1 MDPHISPYFSPTP
14 PRKKKIILSC
24 CFIFILS
31 LKIRVLVSRISPTV
45 ISTQDDSRFLHGN
58 VLKLVSNVQICSFQ
72 HENALKLVWTIPRS
86 AGTGTESVPVLIKL
100 KVIRTRSRT
109 RTNFF
114 CPFCSVHVTSSPDLK
129 STRTPSI
136 FPYPQG
142 KGTRTRSRTRTEN
155 VGISYVPVSVPIP
168 VLFQYTFRTSI
179 TRKISESK
187 DIVTCAPPSPLF
199 PIRSDNYIKCCT

>member
-1 MDPHISPYFSPTP
+1 MNGKPGLANPGVRVRVRNPYPY
-14 PRKKKIILSC
+14 L
-24 CFIFILS
+24 
-31 LKIRVLVSRISPTV
+31 
-45 ISTQDDSRFLHGN
+45 
-58 VLKLVSNVQICSFQ
+58 
-72 HENALKLVWTIPRS
+72 
-86 AGTGTESVPVLIKL
+86 GTETVPVLIKL

-114 CPFCSVHVTSSPDLK
+114 CPFCPVYVTSSPELK

-168 VLFQYTFRTSI
+168 VLFQYTFRTSK

-187 DIVTCAPPSPLF
+187 DTVTRAPPSPLF
-199 PIRSDNYIKCCT
+199 PIPSDNYNNTTEA

>member
-1 MDPHISPYFSPTP
+1 MLASNT
-14 PRKKKIILSC
+14 
-24 CFIFILS
+24 S
-31 LKIRVLVSRISPTV
+31 LGTLIETDTI
-45 ISTQDDSRFLHGN
+45 
-58 VLKLVSNVQICSFQ
+58 VQRNGES
-72 HENALKLVWTIPRS
+72 IPRS
-86 AGTGTESVPVLIKL
+86 TGTGMEPVPVLIKL

-114 CPFCSVHVTSSPDLK
+114 CPFCPVYVTSSPELK

-168 VLFQYTFRTSI
+168 VLFQYTFRTSK

-187 DIVTCAPPSPLF
+187 DTVTRAPPSPVSCKTRRYL
-199 PIRSDNYIKCCT
+199 RMR